1 MLRWRTKSKHSTTA
15 LRKKTHKKNPTNSS
29 SKPQK
34 NAPKSAVP
42 LPLHS
47 PWFPLLW
54 LFAKLFYTLLSWKS
68 YVLWLKVVQ
77 YWSYQLHIPGLYF
90 LLWSVFLIN
99 HYSDL
104 HRLYIYC
111 MFLNSPERSQV
122 TKTSGT
128 SCSKH
133 LNLYLDTYHT
143 KTALPFGQRA
153 SICRL
158 SSVFWTEFHTVEI
171 ELYRACSAHQKKV

>member
-1 MLRWRTKSKHSTTA
+1 MENKVSIVPLPSG
-15 LRKKTHKKNPTNSS
+15 KKTHKKNPTNSS
-29 SKPQK
+29 SKSQK
-34 NAPKSAVP
+34 NAPKSAVA

-54 LFAKLFYTLLSWKS
+54 LFAKLFYTPLSWKS

-77 YWSYQLHIPGLYF
+77 YWSYHQLHIPGLYF

-104 HRLYIYC
+104 HRPYIHC

-133 LNLYLDTYHT
+133 LNLLLRHLSHQNCITIWT
-143 KTALPFGQRA
+143 KSKHMQTLFCILNWIPHCRNRA
-153 SICRL
+153 I
-158 SSVFWTEFHTVEI
+158 
-171 ELYRACSAHQKKV
+171 